1 MMVPASAGDRSSP
14 FLKGVKIVSYK
25 LSVEPP
31 NKGRCA
37 IDLKAW
43 NTAIDPVANQSTK
56 LKLIRDADH
65 LEQEK
70 QLSDEL
76 RKTSENVERHLTDPT
91 AEREHD
97 EAEERW
103 KKFLLAPTLSFSV
116 LTTDL
121 GVGCAGTLSV
131 EVIVGLEPSK
141 IIATDAPVQIPLM
154 IIWSDHQL
162 LSAPYET
169 FSSFAIQTSEQTLKR
184 FADDWTKSQ
193 EDKTAEFGASCDAY
207 STALACHF
215 ALGGYGFPVY
225 LVCSVLYWLVH

>member
-1 MMVPASAGDRSSP
+1 MKALSATIPALLCTVGMIVPASAGDRSSP
-14 FLKGVKIVSYK
+14 FLKGVKIVAYK

-43 NTAIDPVANQSTK
+43 NAAIDPVANQSTK

-76 RKTSENVERHLTDPT
+76 RKTSKK
-91 AEREHD
+91 EHD

-141 IIATDAPVQIPLM
+141 IIATDTPVQIPLM
-154 IIWSDHQL
+154 TIWSDHQL

-169 FSSFAIQTSEQTLKR
+169 FSSFAIRTSEQTLKI
-184 FADDWTKSQ
+184 FINDWTKSQ
-193 EDKTAEFGASCDAY
+193 ED
-207 STALACHF
+207 
-215 ALGGYGFPVY
+215 
-225 LVCSVLYWLVH
+225 

>member
-1 MMVPASAGDRSSP
+1 MNAPSAVIPALLCMVGTIVPATASDRSSP

-37 IDLKAW
+37 IDLNAW

-76 RKTSENVERHLTDPT
+76 RRTSENVERHLTDAT
-91 AEREHD
+91 AETAKKEHD
-97 EAEERW
+97 EAEEKW
-103 KKFLLAPTLSFSV
+103 KKLLLTPALSFSV

-121 GVGCAGTLSV
+121 GIGCAGTLNL
-131 EVIVGLEPSK
+131 EVIAGLEPSK
-141 IIATDAPVQIPLM
+141 IVATDTPVPIPLM
-154 IIWSDHQL
+154 TIWSDHQL

-169 FSSFAIQTSEQTLKR
+169 FSSFTIQTSEQTLKS
-184 FADDWTKSQ
+184 FINDWAKSQ
-193 EDKTAEFGASCDAY
+193 ED
-207 STALACHF
+207 
-215 ALGGYGFPVY
+215 
-225 LVCSVLYWLVH
+225 

>member
-1 MMVPASAGDRSSP
+1 MKGLSTVIAAVLCTVGTIVPATAADRSSP
-14 FLKGVKIVSYK
+14 FLKGVKTVSYK

-43 NTAIDPVANQSTK
+43 NTAIDPIAKQSTK

-76 RKTSENVERHLTDPT
+76 SKTRENVERLTDAT
-91 AEREHD
+91 AQIAEKEHD
-97 EAEERW
+97 EAKERW

-116 LTTDL
+116 LTNDL
-121 GVGCAGTLSV
+121 GLGCAGTLSV

-141 IIATDAPVQIPLM
+141 IVATDTPVPIPLM
-154 IIWSDHQL
+154 TIEPPRVDRRLQL
-162 LSAPYET
+162 LRRWSH
-169 FSSFAIQTSEQTLKR
+169 EQ
-184 FADDWTKSQ
+184 ADKQ
-193 EDKTAEFGASCDAY
+193 QV
-207 STALACHF
+207 LA
-215 ALGGYGFPVY
+215 
-225 LVCSVLYWLVH
+225 

>member
-1 MMVPASAGDRSSP
+1 MKGLSPVIAALLFTVGTIVPATAADRSSP
-14 FLKGVKIVSYK
+14 FLKGVKTVSYK

-43 NTAIDPVANQSTK
+43 NTAIDPIAKQSTK
-56 LKLIRDADH
+56 LRLLRDADH

-76 RKTSENVERHLTDPT
+76 RKTSENVERDAT
-91 AEREHD
+91 AKKEHD
-97 EAEERW
+97 EAEKRW

-116 LTTDL
+116 LTNDL
-121 GVGCAGTLSV
+121 GIGCAGTLSV

-141 IIATDAPVQIPLM
+141 IVATDTPVPIPLM
-154 IIWSDHQL
+154 TIWSDHQL

-169 FSSFAIQTSEQTLKR
+169 FSSFAIQTSEQTLKS
-184 FADDWTKSQ
+184 FVNDWAKSQ
-193 EDKTAEFGASCDAY
+193 ED
-207 STALACHF
+207 
-215 ALGGYGFPVY
+215 
-225 LVCSVLYWLVH
+225 

>member
-1 MMVPASAGDRSSP
+1 LALLIRRIEGGPQDRWVEPVEAHMKATVIAALLCTVGTIVPATAADRSTP
-14 FLKGVKIVSYK
+14 FLKGVKTVSYK

-37 IDLKAW
+37 IDLNAW
-43 NTAIDPVANQSTK
+43 NTTIDPIAKQSTK

-76 RKTSENVERHLTDPT
+76 RKTSENVERHLTDAT
-91 AEREHD
+91 AQKEHD

-103 KKFLLAPTLSFSV
+103 KKFLLAPALSFSV
-116 LTTDL
+116 LTNDL

-141 IIATDAPVQIPLM
+141 IVATDTPVPIPLM
-154 IIWSDHQL
+154 TIWSDHQL

-169 FSSFAIQTSEQTLKR
+169 FSSFAIQTSEQTLKS
-184 FADDWTKSQ
+184 FVNDWTKSQ
-193 EDKTAEFGASCDAY
+193 
-207 STALACHF
+207 
-215 ALGGYGFPVY
+215 
-225 LVCSVLYWLVH
+225 